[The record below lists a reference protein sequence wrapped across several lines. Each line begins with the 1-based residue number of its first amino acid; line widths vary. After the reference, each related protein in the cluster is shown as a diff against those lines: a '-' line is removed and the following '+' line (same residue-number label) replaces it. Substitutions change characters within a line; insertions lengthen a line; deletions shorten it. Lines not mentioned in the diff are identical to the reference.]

1 MKDNIN
7 SDPSFVG
14 YKPQKNKLPNL
25 LVEAIDAGGRKTRS
39 GWAKHFRKT
48 TWQISMAMNRLR
60 KHGRMIFP
68 VGGKDVWP
76 QEEGILTDVS
86 LQPDDIRDAMR
97 RTKKQYLS
105 PQLQT
110 TFRIQED
117 AILHHPE
124 MYDELE
130 SQLTETLTKL
140 LMAKENFKSY
150 EHRRVAAP
158 KN

>member
-1 MKDNIN
+1 MPQEN
-7 SDPSFVG
+7 SDPSFRG
-14 YKPQKNKLPNL
+14 FKPPMKNSLPAKLA
-25 LVEAIDAGGRKTRS
+25 EAIDAGGRKTRS
-39 GWAKHFRKT
+39 GWAAHFKKT
-48 TWQISMAMNRLR
+48 TFQISLAMNRLR

-86 LQPDDIRDAMR
+86 LMPSDIRDAMA

-117 AILHHPE
+117 AILNHPE
-124 MYDELE
+124 MYDEME
-130 SQLTETLTKL
+130 TQLTETLTRL
-140 LMAKENFKSY
+140 LTAKENFKSY
-150 EHRRVAAP
+150 GHRRIASP